1 MSTGLTSSAQA
12 LIRWYGPVGCALV
25 SRAMALL
32 ATFGAWLTRAE
43 HTAIARQVRAA
54 EALARRLALLMT
66 KDMDTAP
73 RPRAPRRAD
82 AHGGCAVPSR
92 HAVTMFD
99 PWRARPQP
107 DWATLNTATDPD
119 RRITARRLLERAR
132 AVQAVL
138 DNPERLARRMAAWM
152 RRRAEVVAKPI
163 TERSRPVWAYIIR
176 PGRLPCGVAHLE
188 RSARS
193 ALRELQSAG
202 RAVLVPG

>member
-1 MSTGLTSSAQA
+1 MSKQLSSGAKA
-12 LIRWYGPVGCALV
+12 LILWSALV
-25 SRAMALL
+25 GLASLARAAALL
-32 ATFGAWLTRAE
+32 ASLGAWLTRAE

-107 DWATLNTATDPD
+107 DWATLNTAANPD

-193 ALRELQSAG
+193 ALRDLQSAG